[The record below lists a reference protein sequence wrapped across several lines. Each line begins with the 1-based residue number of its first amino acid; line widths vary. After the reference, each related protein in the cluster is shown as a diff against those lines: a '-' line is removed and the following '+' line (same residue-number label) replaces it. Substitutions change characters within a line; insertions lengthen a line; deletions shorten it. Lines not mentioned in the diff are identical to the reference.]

1 MQTKTTVRYHLKP
14 VSMAIIIKTK
24 KITSVDDDVQ
34 KRELLHTIAGSV
46 QWCSCY
52 GKTVWWFLK
61 NLKTELPHDPGVPI
75 LGIKQAEW

>member
-1 MQTKTTVRYHLKP
+1 MQTKTTVRYHLIP

-34 KRELLHTIAGSV
+34 KRELLHAIAGSV

-52 GKTVWWFLK
+52 GKTV
-61 NLKTELPHDPGVPI
+61 
-75 LGIKQAEW
+75 